1 MLGHTP
7 MKSATKLLAFSQVNH
22 LLARNSLDSSLIEE
36 RESKAYGHV
45 EGCSI
50 TYGHLVEDRELKG
63 T

>member
-1 MLGHTP
+1 MLGHKA
-7 MKSATKLLAFSQVNH
+7 MKSTTKLLAFSQVNH

-45 EGCSI
+45 EGYSMA
-50 TYGHLVEDRELKG
+50 YSHLVEGRELKG

>member
-1 MLGHTP
+1 

-45 EGCSI
+45 EGYSMI
-50 TYGHLVEDRELKG
+50 YGHLVEDRELKG